1 VRPSLADRVVQDLHA
16 KKESPM
22 SKLLRFLLFT
32 SVLSVTGCGGCKG
45 CGTSSSRP
53 TIITEQMQQ
62 KPTDKDLQK

>member
-1 VRPSLADRVVQDLHA
+1 
-16 KKESPM
+16 M